1 MCSKEVDVFF
11 MGAQIDHQVFHS
23 GGVGDMSKNVEK
35 SASEIIAGV
44 AYSHRKARIDGD
56 PPAWRTW

>member
-1 MCSKEVDVFF
+1 VFF

-23 GGVGDMSKNVEK
+23 GGVGDTSKNVEK

-44 AYSHRKARIDGD
+44 AYSHRNARIDGD